1 MNPILSAATERWRQ
15 NLWSATTLATIQW
28 WLRQAPED
36 HRNVL
41 ALFAT
46 LLQIRESAGDVAVVL
61 ADWYGKPLPAEGDSP
76 VPDDGLSVPDEKSLR
91 NAMQMPWIG
100 AGKHESVLV
109 IRNGLLL
116 SWRQHQAELAIAQA
130 LRQKNVRAERLSL
143 QQAAPSIAKLFAAD
157 VPSLPQAW
165 QRVAVA
171 TVIHNRHQG
180 RRLTLITG
188 GPGTGKTTTVARL
201 LALFLMHQEVKPE
214 RIRIVAPTGK
224 AADRLAS
231 SLRNAVAEK
240 SEGNRDDLAACPLNL
255 RREIPTTATTIH
267 KLLGANPASGTLR
280 ATAEEPLALELLIL
294 DEASMVDPVLL
305 AAVLAALPPQ
315 AHLVLIGDPHQL
327 TSIESGS
334 LLPDLCKLCGAGGGY
349 DDETLAALAPLNL
362 PLPKDAK
369 APALRSLTASLRHNF
384 RAEKSPALVAL
395 ANAILAGDVSAAM
408 QTAQVKGST
417 WLLSGNPR
425 QLVER
430 IIAHAGQVQQC
441 PDLESAL
448 VKLGSVQVLS
458 AQRQG
463 SWGAQTL
470 CQVVDDSMCPDQ
482 SRSSWYQGRAVL
494 ITANDPTRGLM
505 NGDVGLCWPVDG
517 ELLVHFPRPDG
528 ILSFSTADLPSHESA
543 WAITIHKS
551 QGSEY
556 AQVHA
561 VLPTSPDHPLC
572 IRELL
577 YTAVTRASARVAIW
591 SSPEVFATAIQ
602 TTGARRS
609 GLIEACG

>member
-1 MNPILSAATERWRQ
+1 MKNILAAATERWRHK
-15 NLWSATTLATIQW
+15 LWKAPTLATIEW
-28 WLRQAPED
+28 WLRQAPEA

-41 ALFAT
+41 ALFAA
-46 LLQIRESAGDVAVVL
+46 LVQIRESSGDVAVVL
-61 ADWYGKPLPAEGDSP
+61 ADWYNRPLPVEGDGP
-76 VPDDGLSVPDEKSLR
+76 APEDGLCVPDEKSLQ
-91 NAMQMPWIG
+91 NAMQTPWLG
-100 AGKHESVLV
+100 DGSQESVLV
-109 IRNGLLL
+109 VRNGLII

-130 LRQKNVRAERLSL
+130 LRHKGTQAQRLSL
-143 QQAAPSIAKLFAAD
+143 QKAASTIAQLFAGD
-157 VPSLPQAW
+157 VATLPQAW

-180 RRLTLITG
+180 RRLSLITG

-231 SLRNAVAEK
+231 SLRNAIAEK
-240 SEGNRDDLAACPLNL
+240 SQGKRDDLAACPVEL
-255 RREIPTTATTIH
+255 RRLIPTMATTIH
-267 KLLGANPASGTLR
+267 SLLGSNPATGTLR
-280 ATAEEPLALELLIL
+280 ATAEDPLALDLLIL
-294 DEASMVDPVLL
+294 DEASMVDPVLF
-305 AAVLAALPPQ
+305 AALLAALPPQ

-334 LLPDLCKLCGAGGGY
+334 LLPDLCKLCGADGGY
-349 DDETLAALAPLNL
+349 DSETLTALAPLNL
-362 PLPKDAK
+362 PLPSDPK
-369 APALRSLTASLRHNF
+369 APALRSVVASLRHNF

-395 ANAILAGDVSAAM
+395 AQAILAGDVALAM
-408 QTAQVKGST
+408 QSAQVKGST

-425 QLVER
+425 QLIER
-430 IIAHAGQVQQC
+430 MIAHAQQVQQS

-458 AQRQG
+458 ALRQG
-463 SWGAQTL
+463 PWGAQTL
-470 CQVVDDSMCPDQ
+470 CQVVDDFLCPDQ
-482 SRSSWYQGRAVL
+482 SRSGWYQGRSVL
-494 ITANDPTRGLM
+494 ITANDQARGLM

-517 ELLVHFPRPDG
+517 ELLVHFPRPSG
-528 ILSFSTADLPSHESA
+528 ILSFSIADLPSHESA

-561 VLPTSPDHPLC
+561 VLPSSPDHPLC

-591 SSPEVFATAIQ
+591 SSPEVFTAAIQ